1 MFFHTPIGIIFKNK
15 RRFQNVPFGDLHVR
29 GAGVECGQQ
38 LEVGALR
45 EPGQVLLQAGGP
57 GEDHEEQAGAGG
69 PEAPRLQPGPPR

>member
-38 LEVGALR
+38 LEVGAGDA
-45 EPGQVLLQAGGP
+45 PGRPVALAVERAIQVKRSVDNRY
-57 GEDHEEQAGAGG
+57 EDDNTS
-69 PEAPRLQPGPPR
+69 